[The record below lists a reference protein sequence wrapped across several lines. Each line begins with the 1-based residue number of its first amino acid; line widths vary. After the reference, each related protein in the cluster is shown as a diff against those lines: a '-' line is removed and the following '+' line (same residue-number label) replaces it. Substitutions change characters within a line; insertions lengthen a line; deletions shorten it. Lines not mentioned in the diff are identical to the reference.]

1 MAILMGRAGQNKSA
15 PSGLSRKS
23 SNESRRESSDN
34 TFRAFKSTIS
44 KPIPQ
49 TAQPAVAARPQQSQ
63 SQQRSGD
70 EKGIALTASKAET
83 KPRNLTAG
91 ADRQGST
98 RRSSGW
104 NRYWSGGSALNLL
117 GFGSGNAAA
126 NNSRRTTQGS
136 DSDYNDPHRMTR
148 DSATVPPLAHAFEPR
163 MSVSRVAAHS
173 PTIAVYNEK
182 LLKEGMSGQIETQ
195 RPISA
200 YTDISA
206 SAYSSGIPESVHEA
220 WDPTAANKPWGADRS
235 INGSYTGL
243 YATPLAPASQGV
255 KASTQAPARPQ
266 RPDEAPVRDDMS
278 WLNLGGR

>member
-1 MAILMGRAGQNKSA
+1 
-15 PSGLSRKS
+15 
-23 SNESRRESSDN
+23 
-34 TFRAFKSTIS
+34 
-44 KPIPQ
+44 
-49 TAQPAVAARPQQSQ
+49 
-63 SQQRSGD
+63 
-70 EKGIALTASKAET
+70 
-83 KPRNLTAG
+83 
-91 ADRQGST
+91 
-98 RRSSGW
+98 
-104 NRYWSGGSALNLL
+104 
-117 GFGSGNAAA
+117 
-126 NNSRRTTQGS
+126 
-136 DSDYNDPHRMTR
+136 
-148 DSATVPPLAHAFEPR
+148 
-163 MSVSRVAAHS
+163 
-173 PTIAVYNEK
+173 VYNEK